1 MTSTGGIV
9 PCFAE
14 CDWPTEFPFCCKFQ
28 SYIVCGDNIRH
39 RIFVIAGSGLP
50 NCFEGDP
57 LFHSQQSFGN
67 SLNSIQ
73 IDWYIHDELSIWAI
87 YAQHVPFLSNRES
100 QKTYLGLASW
110 QSFYALKYTKP
121 FDAHRRVRVYMF
133 VAFERSDIMRYNSKL
148 QTCITKAI
156 EAIAELEWSNLW
168 QWAIEKS
175 EYFSTTSALWII
187 PFAFVGICLNSCK
200 CTWFFADQ
208 DSHNPQDVQD
218 LCHDSSRVHT
228 SSITEIFRFLAF
240 PSLTHSVER
249 YHQDQHKHHFVHCW
263 VLVHFS

>member
-1 MTSTGGIV
+1 MLARWSCGFIQSCFTCMLTAITSTGGIV

-133 VAFERSDIMRYNSKL
+133 VAFERPDIMRYNSKL

-200 CTWFFADQ
+200 YTWFFAD
-208 DSHNPQDVQD
+208 
-218 LCHDSSRVHT
+218 
-228 SSITEIFRFLAF
+228 
-240 PSLTHSVER
+240 
-249 YHQDQHKHHFVHCW
+249 
-263 VLVHFS
+263 

>member
-1 MTSTGGIV
+1 MLTAITSTGGIV

-100 QKTYLGLASW
+100 QKTYLG
-110 QSFYALKYTKP
+110 
-121 FDAHRRVRVYMF
+121 
-133 VAFERSDIMRYNSKL
+133 
-148 QTCITKAI
+148 
-156 EAIAELEWSNLW
+156 
-168 QWAIEKS
+168 
-175 EYFSTTSALWII
+175 
-187 PFAFVGICLNSCK
+187 
-200 CTWFFADQ
+200 
-208 DSHNPQDVQD
+208 
-218 LCHDSSRVHT
+218 
-228 SSITEIFRFLAF
+228 FLAIF
-240 PSLTHSVER
+240 LCVKIHQTLWRTPKGKSVHVCGIRKVWHHEIQLKVTDMHHQSYWSYCWTWMVKPLTVSNRKIRVFLNYVCSESSHL
-249 YHQDQHKHHFVHCW
+249 HLLGFA
-263 VLVHFS
+263 